1 VSGVRARFAP
11 SPTGHLHL
19 GGARTALFNWLFARH
34 EGGSFILRIEDTDLA
49 RSERHLEDELVA
61 DLAWLG
67 LTWDE
72 GPNHGGGSGPYRQS
86 ERVAV
91 YRAEA
96 ERLLAEGKAYPCFCA
111 DEELARKRQERLAA
125 GLAPRYDGACR
136 SLGEAERDRERAAGR
151 PESIRFHVGDH
162 AERRLVDVVR
172 GEVSFP
178 AGMVGDFVVL
188 RSNGLPVY
196 NFAAVVDDARMGITH
211 VIRGEEHLSNT
222 LRQLLLYEAMN
233 LPVPVFAH
241 LPLILGAD
249 RSKLSKRHGAPNVS
263 DFRERGY
270 PAEAIVNYLAFLGWS
285 PPGGGEILGV
295 EDLIR
300 DFTLERVSPSPG
312 IFDEAKLDW
321 VAASHI
327 RRGGAARYF
336 EEAQEYFPPELRA
349 AYPRERLKEIFDIA
363 AENLPCF
370 SRLTEASSAF
380 RPGVPQIAGEALDA
394 ARGAGAL
401 FAAAAESFA
410 AAGEWKAPAIAA
422 ALQALGTRTGRKG
435 RSLYMPLRAALTGS
449 LHGPDLSRVMEI
461 RGRDDVLACL
471 RDAASRNGD
480 PV

>member
-1 VSGVRARFAP
+1 VADVRVRFAP

-19 GGARTALFNWLFARH
+19 GGARTALFNWLFARR
-34 EGGSFILRIEDTDLA
+34 EGGSFILRIEDTDLE
-49 RSERHLEDELVA
+49 RSERGLENELVE

-72 GPNHGGGSGPYRQS
+72 GPGRGGPAGPYRQS
-86 ERVAV
+86 ERAAL
-91 YRAEA
+91 YRAAA
-96 ERLLAEGKAYPCFCA
+96 ERLLAAGKAYPCFCA
-111 DEELARKRQERLAA
+111 DGELARKRQERLAA

-136 SLGEAERDRERAAGR
+136 SLGEAERERARAEGR
-151 PESIRFHVGDH
+151 PESIRFHVGDSR
-162 AERRLVDVVR
+162 ERRLSDIIR

-196 NFAAVVDDARMGITH
+196 NFAAVVDDALMGITH

-222 LRQLLLYEAMN
+222 LRQLLLYEAMG
-233 LPVPVFAH
+233 LPKPLFAH

-285 PPGGGEILGV
+285 PPEGGEILEI

-300 DFTLERVSPSPG
+300 EFTLERVSPSPG
-312 IFDEAKLDW
+312 VFDEVKLDW

-336 EEAQEYFPPELRA
+336 EEALAYVPAEIRD
-349 AYPRERLKEIFDIA
+349 AYPRERLREIFDIA

-370 SRLTEASSAF
+370 SRLAEETKPF
-380 RPGVPQIAGEALDA
+380 RPGVPEIAGEALEA
-394 ARGAGAL
+394 VRGAGEI
-401 FAAAAESFA
+401 FAPAAESLGGA
-410 AAGEWKAPAIAA
+410 LDWSAPAIAA
-422 ALQALGTRTGRKG
+422 AVKAFGARAGRKG
-435 RSLYMPLRAALTGS
+435 KTLYMPLRAAVTGS
-449 LHGPDLSRVMEI
+449 LHGPDLARVMEI
-461 RGRDDVLACL
+461 RGRDDVLSCL
-471 RDAASRNGD
+471 RAAARS
-480 PV
+480 VSS